1 LSRHRAALAA
11 QCHYRRGFLY
21 VSDNPL
27 FLCGHTADEVL
38 RMGYAFYLSHVPEE
52 ELPMLTELNRAGFRA
67 FDDVPTP
74 PQTP

>member
-1 LSRHRAALAA
+1 M
-11 QCHYRRGFLY
+11 
-21 VSDNPL
+21 SDNPL

-67 FDDVPTP
+67 FDDLPTP